1 MSINMASASQT
12 APSKFFSDLQISAEQ
27 YFDSSATKSAAVA
40 GCARACGG
48 GGGKKTAARGARL
61 MLSDSP
67 RPSNIPAG
75 VSDVGR
81 ELLI

>member
-12 APSKFFSDLQISAEQ
+12 APSKFFFFDLQISAEQ

-40 GCARACGG
+40 SCARAC